1 MNVCACIHARICVWC
16 AGSMVTTLEWNDEAN
31 ILAALQDGKF
41 SVWYH
46 PAVVYTDPDLLP
58 KTQLQK
64 EGRCV
69 VVRPHLLTGVSR
81 AVWGYAVVQDVL
93 I

>member
-1 MNVCACIHARICVWC
+1 MYIRMYVLYVHLLTIKIMCVLYVCMCVSTS
-16 AGSMVTTLEWNDEAN
+16 GSMVHALAWNDEAN

-64 EGRCV
+64 EGK
-69 VVRPHLLTGVSR
+69 
-81 AVWGYAVVQDVL
+81 
-93 I
+93 

>member
-1 MNVCACIHARICVWC
+1 MYTCVCGTMCIMALQCLCRLHAHTSVQTL
-16 AGSMVTTLEWNDEAN
+16 GSMVTTLAWNDEAN
-31 ILAALQDGKF
+31 VLAALQDGKF

-46 PAVVYTDPDLLP
+46 PAVVYTDPDLLL

-69 VVRPHLLTGVSR
+69 TT
-81 AVWGYAVVQDVL
+81 
-93 I
+93 

>member
-1 MNVCACIHARICVWC
+1 MHMFAIEIMCVLYVCTCVHTYISTS
-16 AGSMVTTLEWNDEAN
+16 GSMVHTLAWNDEAN

-64 EGRCV
+64 EGK
-69 VVRPHLLTGVSR
+69 
-81 AVWGYAVVQDVL
+81 
-93 I
+93 